1 MNTVEQLRQA
11 IRGQAFLLRQFKHN
25 RQAIVDFDSG
35 LFWGCVPLLLKN
47 FIGLLTLSEE
57 RFGRMK
63 DDHGYFD
70 LLHKDLFKESHK
82 RLKIASVSY
91 DIMNL
96 QDEKA
101 ITPKHLLFGNELFHH
116 TRSANLL
123 KISNRLGHSCAYDT
137 IRRLYCETAEEAIR
151 SSNPMNLF
159 RQRGTHTR
167 HDFVIKVADN
177 FDHNPDSAHGNTGSI
192 HILNQILVST
202 SENDE
207 IPYVVKRILDDLV
220 DEVVKLIDPSSVRP
234 HLESVSCV

>member
-1 MNTVEQLRQA
+1 MRSE
-11 IRGQAFLLRQFKHN
+11 AFILRQFKHN
-25 RQAIVDFDSG
+25 RQAIVEFDNG

-47 FIGLLTLSEE
+47 FIGLLTLSEQQ
-57 RFGRMK
+57 FGVLK
-63 DDHGYFD
+63 DSHGYFD
-70 LLHKDLFKESHK
+70 LLDKDLFKQSHK
-82 RLKIASVSY
+82 RLKIASLSY

-123 KISNRLGHSCAYDT
+123 KISNRLGHSCGYDT
-137 IRRLYCETAEEAIR
+137 IRRLHHEAAEEAIR
-151 SSNPMNLF
+151 SSDPMSLS
-159 RQRGTHTR
+159 RQRKTHSR

-177 FDHNPDSAHGNTGSI
+177 FDHNPDSTHGNTDSI

-207 IPYVVKRILDDLV
+207 MPFIVERVLNDLV
-220 DEVVKLIDPSSVRP
+220 DDVVKSIDPSSVKSKFKP
-234 HLESVSCV
+234 VSPIQPRH